1 MSLDTFTYVT
11 RTVDRAGRRHLA
23 IAVFI
28 NTFAAWTVDRAYIFA
43 RAVIQGARMTG
54 WQGGSEAPCRWDHAP
69 PNVPA
74 THVSDGSFG
83 PIADDAGSFAAYSG
97 FPAVTSTDRRSELMV
112 TLKSLWGLEP
122 LMGTHPVHGGC
133 ASLDELC
140 KKRRRPPVESAKH
153 HPTFYLGPTL
163 Q

>member
-28 NTFAAWTVDRAYIFA
+28 NTFAAWAVDRAYIFA

-83 PIADDAGSFAAYSG
+83 PGS
-97 FPAVTSTDRRSELMV
+97 
-112 TLKSLWGLEP
+112 
-122 LMGTHPVHGGC
+122 
-133 ASLDELC
+133 AS
-140 KKRRRPPVESAKH
+140 S
-153 HPTFYLGPTL
+153 
-163 Q
+163 